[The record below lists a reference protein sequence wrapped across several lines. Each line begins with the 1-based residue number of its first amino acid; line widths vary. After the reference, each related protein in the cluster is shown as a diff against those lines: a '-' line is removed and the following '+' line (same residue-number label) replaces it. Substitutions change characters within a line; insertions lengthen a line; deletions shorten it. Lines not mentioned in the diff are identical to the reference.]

1 MNSIYFGDG
10 YEGIGSASWGYF
22 GKAPAPRCRRM
33 HAAGRHPER
42 AERVRVSQNPGL
54 ARERQQEVLRKLVS
68 YDYLGQDAAQH
79 ILGNLRAL
87 AA

>member
-1 MNSIYFGDG
+1 MRAGVISAKPQRARCD
-10 YEGIGSASWGYF
+10 ECTLLAGIPN
-22 GKAPAPRCRRM
+22 APSVYAL
-33 HAAGRHPER
+33 
-42 AERVRVSQNPGL
+42 SQNPGL

>member
-1 MNSIYFGDG
+1 MY
-10 YEGIGSASWGYF
+10 AL
-22 GKAPAPRCRRM
+22 
-33 HAAGRHPER
+33 
-42 AERVRVSQNPGL
+42 SQNPGL